1 MYSKFDAE
9 SMYNKFAAE
18 YKAIKKPIIS
28 IETYVTE
35 KLLSIDVPNETF
47 IKLADKLDWYLLTR
61 LRKFDIEELKIIEL
75 HIIWPAIIQSKL
87 YTFEE
92 LELLNNENVKQFVHI
107 PNAFNLMI
115 YSLDKISFDNILKY
129 SHSFNF
135 NNASLY
141 KKKMM
146 NEEQINQIIF
156 AGFAANID
164 WNALFYYQH
173 KELSKE
179 FKDKYLY
186 RIKDNTF
193 LVNKLA
199 ETNNV

>member
-1 MYSKFDAE
+1 MSI
-9 SMYNKFAAE
+9 SE
-18 YKAIKKPIIS
+18 Y
-28 IETYVTE
+28 T
-35 KLLSIDVPNETF
+35 KLL
-47 IKLADKLDWYLLTR
+47 
-61 LRKFDIEELKIIEL
+61 DI
-75 HIIWPAIIQSKL
+75 
-87 YTFEE
+87 
-92 LELLNNENVKQFVHI
+92 NI
-107 PNAFNLMI
+107 PNAFNLAI
-115 YSLDKISFDNILKY
+115 YNTDKIPFEVLYKY
-129 SHSFNF
+129 RHLFNF
-135 NNASLY
+135 NNAMLY